1 MTHQTT
7 DAAQPP
13 RPPAVPGP
21 RPLALHM
28 AVQTSTWLSSLA
40 ALTAS
45 NGGLPPLRPELAE
58 RAKELEKALQNVPPE
73 AFYRA
78 VTDAARQRLDQFTR
92 GVRKYRTAPRAA
104 RPDEPPVIWR
114 QGSTRLLDYG
124 AAPEATNP
132 EGPVVLVIPSLVNRF
147 WVLDLD
153 HDQSFLR
160 SLAAR
165 GLRPLVID
173 WAAPEGAETAFTFT
187 DYIAGRLSRA
197 LDVATTLNGGPVAL
211 AGYCMGGLLAL
222 ALTQLRLKD
231 VRALVTLAA
240 PWDFHV
246 AQGDLVRVLAGM
258 MPRLEDTV
266 AKTGVLPV
274 DMMQAMFASLDPYMT
289 PAKFR
294 RFAETDLD
302 TLAARRF
309 VQLEDWLNDG
319 VVLAGPVAIECFRDW
334 HLNNTPLRGEWT
346 VGGEAIRPDRVTCP
360 TLVVVPEQDHIVPP
374 ASCRAL
380 ADGLPKGEILPVDAG
395 HIGLVSGR
403 RAKQALFTPLADWL
417 SARHAPQA

>member
-1 MTHQTT
+1 MTKQTT
-7 DAAQPP
+7 DAARPP

-45 NGGLPPLRPELAE
+45 NGGLPTLRPELAA
-58 RAKELEKALQNVPPE
+58 RARDLEKALQNVPPE

-78 VTDAARQRLDQFTR
+78 VTEEARRRLDQFTR
-92 GVRKYRTAPRAA
+92 GVRKYRTAPRTA
-104 RPDEPPVIWR
+104 RPAEPPVIWR
-114 QGSTRLLDYG
+114 EGSTRLLDYG
-124 AAPEATNP
+124 AVPEATAP
-132 EGPVVLVIPSLVNRF
+132 DGPVVLVIPSLVNRF

-153 HDQSFLR
+153 HDQSLLR

-173 WAAPEGAETAFTFT
+173 WDAPEGAETAFTLS
-187 DYIAGRLSRA
+187 DYIAGRLARA
-197 LDVATTLNGGPVAL
+197 LDVAVALNGGPVAL

-222 ALTQLRLKD
+222 ALAQLRIKD
-231 VRALVTLAA
+231 VRALALMAT
-240 PWDFHV
+240 PWDFHI
-246 AQGDLVRVLAGM
+246 ARGDLVRVLAGM

-266 AKTGVLPV
+266 AKAGVLPV

-294 RFAETDLD
+294 RFAETAPD
-302 TLAARRF
+302 TLEAKRF

-319 VVLAGPVAIECFRDW
+319 VVLAGPVALECFRDW
-334 HLNNTPLRGEWT
+334 HLRNTPPRGEWI
-346 VGGEAIRPDRVTCP
+346 VAGQAIRPDRVTCP
-360 TLVVVPEQDHIVPP
+360 VLIAVPEKDHLVPP
-374 ASCRAL
+374 GSSRAL
-380 ADGLPKGEILPVDAG
+380 AAGLPDARVLSVNAG
-395 HIGLVSGR
+395 HIGLVAGGS
-403 RAKQALFTPLADWL
+403 AHQALFAPLSDWL
-417 SARHAPQA
+417 LSTAAPMS

>member
-1 MTHQTT
+1 
-7 DAAQPP
+7 
-13 RPPAVPGP
+13 
-21 RPLALHM
+21 M

-45 NGGLPPLRPELAE
+45 NGGLPPLSPELAA
-58 RAKELEKALQNVPPE
+58 RARDLEKALQNVPPE
-73 AFYRA
+73 AFYKA
-78 VTDAARQRLDQFTR
+78 VTEEARQRLDQFTR
-92 GVRKYRTAPRAA
+92 GVRKYRTAPRTA

-114 QGSTRLLDYG
+114 EGSARLLDYG
-124 AAPEATNP
+124 AVPEATNP

-153 HDQSFLR
+153 HDQSLLR

-173 WAAPEGAETAFTFT
+173 WDAPEGAETAFTLT
-187 DYIAGRLSRA
+187 DYLTGRLARA
-197 LDVATTLNGGPVAL
+197 LDAAVALNGGPVAL

-222 ALTQLRLKD
+222 ALAQLRLKD
-231 VRALVTLAA
+231 VRALALMAT

-266 AKTGVLPV
+266 AKAGVLPV
-274 DMMQAMFASLDPYMT
+274 DMMQAMFAGLDPYMT

-294 RFAETDLD
+294 RFAEMPPDAQ
-302 TLAARRF
+302 AARRF

-319 VVLAGPVAIECFRDW
+319 IVLAGPVALECFRDW
-334 HLNNTPLRGEWT
+334 HLRNTPPRGEW
-346 VGGEAIRPDRVTCP
+346 VVADQAIRPEQVTCP
-360 TLVVVPEQDHIVPP
+360 ALVVVPEQDHIVPP

-380 ADGLPKGEILPVDAG
+380 AAGLPDARVLPVNAG
-395 HIGLVSGR
+395 HIGLVAGGS
-403 RAKQALFTPLADWL
+403 AHEMLFTPLSDWL
-417 SARHAPQA
+417 LSAPVPPS

>member
-1 MTHQTT
+1 MSKQTT
-7 DAAQPP
+7 AAPP
-13 RPPAVPGP
+13 PTRPPTVPGP

-45 NGGLPPLRPELAE
+45 NGGLPPLRPELAD
-58 RAKELEKALQNVPPE
+58 RARELEKALQNVPPD
-73 AFYRA
+73 AFYKA
-78 VTDAARQRLDQFTR
+78 VTAEARQRLDQFTQ
-92 GVRKYRTAPRAA
+92 GVRKYRLAPRTA
-104 RPDEPPVIWR
+104 RPAEPPVVWR
-114 QGSTRLLDYG
+114 EGTTRLLDYG
-124 AAPEATNP
+124 AVPEAADPN
-132 EGPVVLVIPSLVNRF
+132 GPVVLVIPSLVNRF
-147 WVLDLD
+147 WILDLD

-160 SLAAR
+160 ALAAR

-173 WAAPEGAETAFTFT
+173 WDAPRGEETAFTLT

-197 LDVATTLNGGPVAL
+197 LDAAVALNGGPVQL

-222 ALTQLRLKD
+222 ALAQLRIKD
-231 VRALVTLAA
+231 AQALALMAT
-240 PWDFHV
+240 PWDFHI
-246 AQGDLVRVLAGM
+246 AYGDLVRVLAGM

-274 DMMQAMFASLDPYMT
+274 DMMQAMFAGLDPYMT

-294 RFAETDLD
+294 RFAAMGPD
-302 TLAARRF
+302 TPAARRF

-334 HLNNTPLRGEWT
+334 HLNNTPPRGEWI
-346 VGGEAIRPDRVTCP
+346 VAGQAIRPDRVTCP
-360 TLVVVPEQDHIVPP
+360 ALVVVPEQDHIVPP

-380 ADGLPKGEILPVDAG
+380 ADGLPQGQVLSVKAG
-395 HIGLVSGR
+395 HIGLVSAD
-403 RAKQALFTPLADWL
+403 RAHTTLFEPLADWL
-417 SARHAPQA
+417 LARAAPNP

>member
-7 DAAQPP
+7 DPVPPP
-13 RPPAVPGP
+13 RPPAVQGP

-45 NGGLPPLRPELAE
+45 NGGLPPLSPELAA
-58 RAKELEKALQNVPPE
+58 RARDLEKALQNVPPE
-73 AFYRA
+73 AFYKA
-78 VTDAARQRLDQFTR
+78 VTEEARQRLDQFTR
-92 GVRKYRTAPRAA
+92 GVRKYRTAPRTA
-104 RPDEPPVIWR
+104 RPDEPPVLWCE
-114 QGSTRLLDYG
+114 GSTRLLDYG
-124 AAPEATNP
+124 AVPEAANP

-147 WVLDLD
+147 WILDLD
-153 HDQSFLR
+153 HDQSLLR

-173 WAAPEGAETAFTFT
+173 WDAPEEAETAFTLT
-187 DYIAGRLSRA
+187 DYITGRLARA
-197 LDVATTLNGGPVAL
+197 LDVAVALNGGPVAL

-222 ALTQLRLKD
+222 ALAQLRLTD
-231 VRALVTLAA
+231 VRALALMAT

-266 AKTGVLPV
+266 AKAGVLPV
-274 DMMQAMFASLDPYMT
+274 DMMQAMFAGLDPYMT

-294 RFAETDLD
+294 RFAAMAPD
-302 TLAARRF
+302 TLAAKRF

-319 VVLAGPVAIECFRDW
+319 VVLAGPVALECFRDW
-334 HLNNTPLRGEWT
+334 HLRNTPPRGEWV

-360 TLVVVPEQDHIVPP
+360 ALVLVPEKDHLVPP
-374 ASCRAL
+374 GSCRAL
-380 ADGLPKGEILPVDAG
+380 AAGLPDARVLPVNAG
-395 HIGLVSGR
+395 HIGLVTGSS
-403 RAKQALFTPLADWL
+403 AHEMLFTPLSDWL
-417 SARHAPQA
+417 LSAPAPTS